1 MKGEQVTVRFLRTE
15 DAAEKLQ
22 LEVENR
28 EFFEAY
34 AMTRYPDF
42 YTLPIQTELIEIYA
56 EQKEDDQAYSFGIF
70 ENRTGLLVGTI
81 SLVQVMRGPLQSAV
95 LGYALDKKHN
105 NKGYTTEAVELVVAY
120 AFRKLA
126 LHRIEAGVMP
136 GNEASVRVLEKAGF
150 HKEGIAVKNVQIN
163 GEWRDHQV
171 LAIINPRDL

>member
-1 MKGEQVTVRFLRTE
+1 VKGEKVYVRFLRSS
-15 DAAEKLQ
+15 DAAEKLK
-22 LEVENR
+22 LEIENR
-28 EFFEAY
+28 GFFEAY

-42 YTLPIQTELIEIYA
+42 YTLPLQRELIEIYA

-70 ENRTGLLVGTI
+70 ENETDRLVGTI

-95 LGYALDKKHN
+95 LGYALDQKHN
-105 NKGYTTEAVELVVAY
+105 NKGYTTEAVELVVGY

-136 GNEASVRVLEKAGF
+136 GNDASIRVLEKAGF
-150 HKEGIAVKNVQIN
+150 HKEGIALQNVQIN
-163 GEWRDHQV
+163 GEWQDHQV

>member
-1 MKGEQVTVRFLRTE
+1 MKGEQVYIRFLQPE
-15 DAAEKLQ
+15 DAAEKLR
-22 LEVENR
+22 LEIENR
-28 EFFEAY
+28 QFFEAY

-42 YTLPIQTELIEIYA
+42 YTLPMQRELIEIYA

-70 ENRTGLLVGTI
+70 RNETELLVGTI

-95 LGYALDKKHN
+95 LGYALDKEYN
-105 NKGYTTEAVELVVAY
+105 NKGYATEAVKLVVAY

-136 GNEASVRVLEKAGF
+136 GNDASIRVLEKAGF
-150 HKEGIAVKNVQIN
+150 HKEGIALQNVQIN
-163 GEWRDHQV
+163 GEWRDHHV

>member
-1 MKGEQVTVRFLRTE
+1 MKGEEVYIRFLIPA
-15 DAAEKLQ
+15 DAAEKLK

-28 EFFEAY
+28 KFFEAY
-34 AMTRYPDF
+34 AMTRYSDF
-42 YTLPIQTELIEIYA
+42 YTLPIQKELIEIYA

-70 ENRTGLLVGTI
+70 ENQTNVLVGTI

-105 NKGYTTEAVELVVAY
+105 NRGYTTEAVKLVVAY

-136 GNEASVRVLEKAGF
+136 GNDASIRVLEKAGF

-171 LAIINPRDL
+171 LAIINPRD